1 MNVVGKYKLLCNN
14 LTEAFQHKF
23 KFELSSPIYTV
34 AALLNVSKLN
44 VWYNRADCL
53 EIRRNAIDNIVNVM
67 KTFQEKKSISTS
79 NSVSDNLNKT
89 IQSTSSCDSIAL
101 MLRDDD
107 IIDQI
112 QINDEIELLQMEK
125 NKIEFLKEIG
135 LFVNLKDKQLIS
147 RYTPRSTASFWRTN
161 GEKFPILRRIAVILY
176 NIPSSSAFIER
187 FYSICG
193 NVCKVRS
200 GNINSD
206 TIIYRSMLKANI
218 HLLDELSVDKK

>member
-79 NSVSDNLNKT
+79 NSVSDNLNKK

-112 QINDEIELLQMEK
+112 QINDEIESLKMEK
-125 NKIEFLKEIG
+125 NKLEFLKEIG
-135 LFVNLKDKQLIS
+135 KFVNLRDKAQIS
-147 RYTPRSTASFWRTN
+147 KHTPKSTASFWRSSE
-161 GEKFPILRRIAVILY
+161 EKYPALKRLAVIC
-176 NIPSSSAFIER
+176 SFIV
-187 FYSICG
+187 SIH
-193 NVCKVRS
+193 RA
-200 GNINSD
+200 I
-206 TIIYRSMLKANI
+206 L
-218 HLLDELSVDKK
+218 